1 MYVTVLPPLLES
13 FLASII
19 RERQSRKLIITNRK
33 VSAHLASKEAAK
45 SHRGFDLRKSFY
57 QSNATA
63 IRVLVIFSGNVFNL
77 EVKNYIYGRGKL

>member
-1 MYVTVLPPLLES
+1 MS

-19 RERQSRKLIITNRK
+19 RENKGKTIAKLIITNRK

-57 QSNATA
+57 QSTATA
-63 IRVLVIFSGNVFNL
+63 IRVPEIFSDNVFNL